1 MDSLR
6 DTDFFRMRKKTI
18 DRFRSESEVAMPD
31 APSLTILGGERHHR
45 NLVNIFKSHVQALAL
60 PRINQDL
67 PMLYDHSLLGTLR
80 HLAMSAATV
89 GHALISLIRY
99 IRHCRYD
106 IRLRLEHRPGQAV
119 IYFEAAQSESS
130 IKPQGMELW
139 IATIALLIGD
149 LRGFPLK
156 PHALA
161 FSHAPLGST
170 SNYDNYFNCAVLFAQ
185 GQNYLAIPADTLCQ
199 ACVKHDANV
208 HAMVRYC
215 LEVQETPSDD
225 ISVEVERQIII
236 LLPQQRC
243 TLEQVALALDLHPR
257 TLQRRMSQ
265 AAFDFEECLDRIRRR
280 QAEQMLRK
288 TSLTVG
294 QISGELGYRRT
305 TSFCR
310 AHLRWFEMTPLE
322 HRRQYGDS
330 TIREI

>member
-6 DTDFFRMRKKTI
+6 DADFFRMRKNTI
-18 DRFRSESEVAMPD
+18 DRFQSESEIAMPD
-31 APSLTILGGERHHR
+31 APRLTMLVGERCQR
-45 NLVNIFKSHVQALAL
+45 NFVNIFKRHVQALAL
-60 PRINQDL
+60 PRTNQNL
-67 PMLYDHSLLGTLR
+67 PILYDHLLSGVLH
-80 HLAMSAATV
+80 HLAMTAPTV
-89 GHALISLIRY
+89 GHALVSIIRY
-99 IRHCRYD
+99 MRHCEYD

-119 IYFEAAQSESS
+119 IYFETAQTESS
-130 IKPQGMELW
+130 IKPQSIELW
-139 IATIALLIGD
+139 VATIALLIGD
-149 LRGFPLK
+149 LRGTPLK
-156 PHALA
+156 PQVLA
-161 FSHAPLGST
+161 FSHTAPGST
-170 SNYDNYFNCAVLFAQ
+170 SNYDNYFSCAVLFSQ
-185 GQNYLAIPADTLCQ
+185 DQNYLAIPADTLSQ
-199 ACVKHDANV
+199 TCVKHDANM

-215 LEVQETPSDD
+215 LETQEIPSDD
-225 ISVEVERQIII
+225 ISVEVGRQIII
-236 LLPQQRC
+236 LLPQHRC
-243 TLEQVALALDLHPR
+243 TLEQVALALDFHPR